1 MNKITGDEPAM
12 PIQSLQ
18 QSGEQRI
25 DVDFNYLEDGT
36 PGLTIRQHFAALAM
50 QGIYGK
56 ISLDFMDV
64 RHMDVRHVA
73 ECAVDAADALINE
86 LNKNRPYL

>member
-1 MNKITGDEPAM
+1 MNKITGNEPAM
-12 PIQSLQ
+12 ARQSLK
-18 QSGEQRI
+18 QSGGQRI

-50 QGIYGK
+50 QGMFGK
-56 ISLDFMDV
+56 VNLDFINV
-64 RHMDVRHVA
+64 QTVA

-86 LNKNRPYL
+86 LNKNRPFL